1 MGKLVSISVRSAERQ
16 VPADGPADVVI
27 PEYNIIVTGS
37 ILGRGVSLWSNV
49 NIYGAQIGE
58 NTRIGAFVEIRKGVK
73 IGSNVKIE
81 PFVFIPEGVTV
92 EDGVFIGPG
101 AVFTNDVFPRATGPD
116 GRLTQEYDPVPTLI
130 KRRASIGAGAC
141 IRCGVTVGEEAM
153 IGMGAVIVSDVPPKA
168 VVYGEKAAVR
178 RYLP

>member
-1 MGKLVSISVRSAERQ
+1 MGKVVSIFVRNTERQ
-16 VPADGPADVVI
+16 IPAEGPADVVI
-27 PEYNIIVTGS
+27 PEYNIIVTRS
-37 ILGRGVSLWSNV
+37 ILSGGVSLWSNV
-49 NIYGAQIGE
+49 NIYGAEIGE

-101 AVFTNDVFPRATGPD
+101 AVFTNDIFPRATGPD
-116 GRLTQEYDPVPTLI
+116 GRLAQEYTPVPTSI
-130 KRRASIGAGAC
+130 RRLASIGAGAC
-141 IRCGVTVGEEAM
+141 IRCGVTIGEESM
-153 IGMGAVIVSDVPPKA
+153 IGMGAVVVDDVPPKA

-178 RYLP
+178 RYLN